1 MCENIINI
9 INIICMKYNMFLI
22 YTFYLMK
29 QTGRYYCT
37 TFHGT
42 IITETSASYS
52 DYLWIASV

>member
-1 MCENIINI
+1 
-9 INIICMKYNMFLI
+9 MKYNMFLI
-22 YTFYLMK
+22 YAFYLMK

-42 IITETSASYS
+42 MITETSASYS